1 MPSSYRFVVTGRVQG
16 VGFRAATRRKAQS
29 LGLTG
34 WVRNRNDGAVE
45 GVASSRDAKSL
56 ESFHCSR
63 GHRLRASNVSNGE
76 PIAPMIPVTASKYWT
91 ESSPFS
97 DCDRSVVKKFE
108 AEAA

>member
-45 GVASSRDAKSL
+45 GLACGSNEANLEHFHQWLRIGPPVSRV
-56 ESFHCSR
+56 ER
-63 GHRLRASNVSNGE
+63 VEWRLDG
-76 PIAPMIPVTASKYWT
+76 
-91 ESSPFS
+91 SPG
-97 DCDRSVVKKFE
+97 CQRFE
-108 AEAA
+108 VLD

>member
-1 MPSSYRFVVTGRVQG
+1 MMIPTGERRMPSSYRFVVTGRVQG

-56 ESFHCSR
+56 DAFR
-63 GHRLRASNVSNGE
+63 QWLQQGP
-76 PIAPMIPVTASKYWT
+76 PIARVARVDWRADHADDPG
-91 ESSPFS
+91 
-97 DCDRSVVKKFE
+97 DRFE
-108 AEAA
+108 VLD